1 MAVCGCGSL
10 CGCTAWTTSA
20 SSGIHRSLTLFQ
32 SRFSRWYIWLLIA
45 SFPGSIQTRGVNKSW
60 WVLLDVFSCPFH
72 FTSLCHMH
80 KSSFPPAFPS
90 VASVCSITLSC
101 FKDKNLSILSQ
112 ASRGFL
118 HLQLK
123 GCSAPLPMSPTTAC
137 KHLLRAFSIAFIF
150 QMSSVLV
157 RIPRAS
163 SPP

>member
-1 MAVCGCGSL
+1 MVPPP
-10 CGCTAWTTSA
+10 
-20 SSGIHRSLTLFQ
+20 
-32 SRFSRWYIWLLIA
+32 IA
-45 SFPGSIQTRGVNKSW
+45 SGCRTGG
-60 WVLLDVFSCPFH
+60 LCSCPNPWPRAAMWSPQLPYESLDLRMIDRLMSCCLPI

-123 GCSAPLPMSPTTAC
+123 GYSAPLPMSPTTAC